1 MRRRLISVTLMAAT
15 LVVALAAPAFAV
27 KEQDPADSGL
37 SLDISLIKFVED
49 PEDVAT
55 LTIRTHSAWKC
66 RELRPAAKTS
76 LKWLFDGSG
85 NNKWDLVGSFVC
97 RDGALIFELRSKD
110 GSNQYEPIAAKRPN
124 KRTATVTMPL
134 DLAELDGQ
142 HLDLVA
148 RSKDLSGE
156 TCIEDCVDR
165 APNKGRMR
173 AY

>member
-1 MRRRLISVTLMAAT
+1 MVAI

-27 KEQDPADSGL
+27 KASDPADSGL
-37 SLDISLIKFVED
+37 RIDIALIKFVED

-55 LTIRTHSAWKC
+55 LTIRAHSAWRC
-66 RELRPAAKTS
+66 RDLRPAAKTQ

-85 NNKWDLVGSFVC
+85 NNEFDLVGSFVC
-97 RDGALIFELRSKD
+97 RDGVLLFQLRSTD
-110 GSNQYEPIAAKRPN
+110 GSSQYEPIAAKRPN
-124 KRTATVTMPL
+124 RRTVNVTMPL
-134 DLAELDGQ
+134 DLTELDGQ

-148 RSKDLSGE
+148 KSRDVSGE
-156 TCIEDCVDR
+156 TCIEDCEDR

>member
-1 MRRRLISVTLMAAT
+1 MRRRLLSVTVMVAT

-27 KEQDPADSGL
+27 KESDPADSGL
-37 SLDISLIKFVED
+37 AIDISLIKFVED

-55 LTIRTHSAWKC
+55 LTIRAHSAWKC
-66 RELRPAAKTS
+66 RDLRPAAKTQ

-85 NNKWDLVGSFVC
+85 NNEFDLVGSFVC
-97 RDGALIFELRSKD
+97 RDGALIFELRSTD
-110 GSNQYEPIAAKRPN
+110 GSNMYEPIAAERPN
-124 KRTATVTMPL
+124 KRTVNVTMPL
-134 DLAELDGQ
+134 DLIELDGE

-148 RSKDLSGE
+148 KSRDVSGE
-156 TCIEDCVDR
+156 TCIEDCEDR